1 MKRRLDHADRIERLA
16 EVNNMNA
23 LVVREWFEER
33 AAIIEEGNTGMT
45 RAEAERL
52 AIEEIEQELS

>member
-16 EVNNMNA
+16 EVNNMSA
-23 LVVREWFEER
+23 LVVREYFEER
-33 AAIIEEGNTGMT
+33 AAIIEEGNAGMT

-52 AIEEIEQELS
+52 AILDIEQELS